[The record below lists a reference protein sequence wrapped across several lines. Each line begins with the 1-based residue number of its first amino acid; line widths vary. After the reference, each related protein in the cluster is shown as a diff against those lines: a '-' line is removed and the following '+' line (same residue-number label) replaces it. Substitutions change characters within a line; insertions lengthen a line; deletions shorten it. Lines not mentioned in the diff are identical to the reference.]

1 MLNSR
6 PFEIISAGAAA
17 LVLLGACASRTDAPA
32 TRASARRAPAAAA
45 PASRPSAPASAP
57 VATRPAAT
65 GHAALVQG
73 LPEVLACTPTP
84 RPTLMGSG
92 PGQEL
97 FSVLCSNGYGLL
109 VQCTAGHCKVMN

>member
-1 MLNSR
+1 MPISR
-6 PFEIISAGAAA
+6 PLQVISAGAAV

-32 TRASARRAPAAAA
+32 TQTTLRSAPAAAA
-45 PASRPSAPASAP
+45 PASRPSPPASAP
-57 VATRPAAT
+57 VVTRPAAT

-73 LPEVLACTPTP
+73 MPQVLACTPTP

-109 VQCTAGHCKVMN
+109 VQCMAGNCKVMN